1 MVLSCPV
8 QLDLHPSS
16 FTCACAARRP
26 VALALGFWAGH
37 TPIGVKIALDPAW
50 VGTILGQ
57 MQNTASLPADQFE
70 ELLRRLPAALDL
82 DHLARQTKAIERKR
96 ALDSGADLLRL
107 ALARGPG
114 GLSLS
119 ETAAWATMLGFAEMS
134 DPAVKYRLDKAV
146 EFLDAVMVCQLADQ
160 APGAAVRWTGR
171 SLRACDGSCF
181 CEPGSKTASW
191 RLHAVY
197 DFGRGGFSHLEL
209 TDKHGAEAIER
220 GAPVPGEIRVGD
232 RNFARAP
239 SLHRFRK
246 QSANQADF
254 IVRVGWNAFSLTRQD
269 GSDFDLI
276 THLGTLPAGMTPHEV
291 MLRAK
296 TGPLDPPLPLRLIIQ
311 RKTPEATEAARKTLR
326 NEAARKQKV
335 LDPRSLVAA
344 EFMILGTSLPTEGY
358 PAGEVLMV
366 YRLRWQIEL
375 AFKRLKS
382 LLRMD
387 RIPTHTERASRSW
400 LTAHLI
406 LALLCDDL
414 GQEVLAS
421 SP

>member
-1 MVLSCPV
+1 M
-8 QLDLHPSS
+8 
-16 FTCACAARRP
+16 
-26 VALALGFWAGH
+26 
-37 TPIGVKIALDPAW
+37 
-50 VGTILGQ
+50 
-57 MQNTASLPADQFE
+57 DQFD
-70 ELLRRLPAALDL
+70 ELLRRLPATLDL
-82 DHLARQTKAIERKR
+82 DDLARQTKAIKRRR
-96 ALDSGADLLRL
+96 ALGSGADLLRL

-119 ETAAWATMLGFAEMS
+119 ETAAWGTMLGVAEMS

-146 EFLDAVMVCQLADQ
+146 EFLDAVMVSQLADQ
-160 APGAAVRWTGR
+160 APGAAVRWSGR
-171 SLRACDGSCF
+171 SLRASDGSCF
-181 CEPGSKTASW
+181 CQPGSKTTSW

-197 DFGRGGFSHLEL
+197 DLGRGGFSHFAL
-209 TDKHGAEAIER
+209 TDKHGAETIDR
-220 GAPVPGEIRVGD
+220 GAPIPGEIRIGD

-239 SLHRFRK
+239 SLHRFRQ
-246 QSANQADF
+246 QSAEQADF

-276 THLGTLPAGMTPHEV
+276 THLGTLPADMAPHEV
-291 MLRAK
+291 MVRAK
-296 TGPLDPPLPLRLIIQ
+296 VGPLDPPLTLRLIIQ
-311 RKTPEATEAARKTLR
+311 RKTAEATEAARRQLCS
-326 NEAARKQKV
+326 AALRKQKG

-344 EFMILGTSLPTEGY
+344 EFMILGTSLPNEGY
-358 PAGEVLMV
+358 PAEELLAV

-382 LLRMD
+382 LLHMD
-387 RIPTHTERASRSW
+387 RIPTQTERASRSW

-414 GQEVLAS
+414 GQEFLAS